1 MKYLKRMI
9 PLLLAGMLLTGC
21 GPYAKGADHLEKG
34 EYEQAEEAFTKAIDK
49 KENLAESYR
58 GLGIALWEQKEY
70 EACVNAL
77 KAALENGGKETAAID
92 SMIANCAMELGN
104 YPEAVQFYV
113 LGINGEG
120 ASDELMQEME
130 FNLIAAYEKQGE
142 LELAKEKLAEYVKK
156 YPDDEKAAKEA
167 LFLETR

>member
-9 PLLLAGMLLTGC
+9 PVLLAGMLLTGC
-21 GPYAKGADHLEKG
+21 GPYSDGVEYLENG
-34 EYEQAEEAFTKAIDK
+34 EYEQAEEAFSKAIE
-49 KENLAESYR
+49 KEENVAESYR

-70 EACVNAL
+70 EACVKAL
-77 KAALENGGKETAAID
+77 KAALENGGEETAAID
-92 SMIANCAMELGN
+92 SMIANCAMELEN
-104 YPEAVQFYV
+104 YPEAIQFYV
-113 LGINGEG
+113 LGISDEK
-120 ASDELMQEME
+120 ASDELKQEME

-142 LELAKEKLAEYVKK
+142 WELAKEKLAEYVEK